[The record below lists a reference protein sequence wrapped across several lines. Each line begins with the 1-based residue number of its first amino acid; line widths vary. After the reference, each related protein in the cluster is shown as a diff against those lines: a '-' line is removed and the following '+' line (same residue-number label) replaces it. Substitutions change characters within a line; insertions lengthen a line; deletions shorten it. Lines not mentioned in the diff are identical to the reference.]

1 MWWQLLS
8 SKWMSEVCWQAKKLF
23 NQEINKRQFLID
35 HTVSTPPL
43 RITSSLIETS
53 KSATSRVSSP
63 AQFGRFLHSQNLP
76 TTYNS
81 NSAWT
86 HDNTFLCKTLLF
98 EFSMSDIP
106 LNPWELILA
115 NTNSFFQVC
124 NFVFMYNIIHFLHI
138 LLSAW
143 YKKVPRNVQTYI
155 DLIATKHL
163 QKSFWFNLA

>member
-1 MWWQLLS
+1 MIFGILGFFQKTNKQIRFFGLTVL
-8 SKWMSEVCWQAKKLF
+8 KANLF
-23 NQEINKRQFLID
+23 
-35 HTVSTPPL
+35 V
-43 RITSSLIETS
+43 
-53 KSATSRVSSP
+53 
-63 AQFGRFLHSQNLP
+63 RFLEESEDTKKSFRNYL
-76 TTYNS
+76 TFTYNY